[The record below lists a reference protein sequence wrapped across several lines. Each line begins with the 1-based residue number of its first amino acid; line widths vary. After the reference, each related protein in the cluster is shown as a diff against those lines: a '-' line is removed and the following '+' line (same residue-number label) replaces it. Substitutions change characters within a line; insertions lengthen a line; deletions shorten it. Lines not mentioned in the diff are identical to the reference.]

1 MAPFASLLS
10 CNGGSQSSQNSGGT
24 PFQGTDAQ
32 LLDDLQRGSFQFFWN
47 ETNPATGQVK
57 DRAFLNGND
66 TRTMSSISAT
76 GFGLTALCIVDSLGY
91 AKTSDFVTPARNKLH
106 LILLQG

>member
-1 MAPFASLLS
+1 MKNREANRREWLRLCGAYFSLAPFASLLS

-24 PFQGTDAQ
+24 PFQGTDTQ
-32 LLDDLQRGSFQFFWN
+32 LLDDLQKAAFQFFWN

-66 TRTMSSISAT
+66 TRTLSSIAAT
-76 GFGLTALCIVDSLGY
+76 
-91 AKTSDFVTPARNKLH
+91 
-106 LILLQG
+106 

>member
-10 CNGGSQSSQNSGGT
+10 CNGGSQSSQSSTGT

-32 LLDDLQRGSFQFFWN
+32 LLADLQRGSFQFFWN

-66 TRTMSSISAT
+66 TRTMPVMPAPALARPPLGVGVPAGAPKPPTSSRR
-76 GFGLTALCIVDSLGY
+76 V
-91 AKTSDFVTPARNKLH
+91 P
-106 LILLQG
+106 